1 MVVCLSVCKI
11 GYIFCHVHDL
21 VRFTL
26 ALCFYASVQPKK
38 GAEASVFRLSVRPSV
53 CTYMWRLGEGV
64 LRPACR
70 PGKTHE
76 LHLFRDQGRDV
87 NARCWRLWSPK
98 GWGKKTLFH
107 RGGSYWTSLW
117 TRERSKPYL
126 SPCFNAKGQTK
137 LKTFHRF
144 TL

>member
-1 MVVCLSVCKI
+1 MVVCLPVCKI
-11 GYIFCHVHDL
+11 GDIFYHVHDL

-38 GAEASVFRLSVRPSV
+38 GGGGVLFSGCLSVCVYVHVASR
-53 CTYMWRLGEGV
+53 WRRSLTGLQAWENSWAALVQG
-64 LRPACR
+64 
-70 PGKTHE
+70 PGQRRERMMLKA
-76 LHLFRDQGRDV
+76 LK
-87 NARCWRLWSPK
+87 PK
-98 GWGKKTLFH
+98 GVGNENPFST
-107 RGGSYWTSLW
+107 GGSYWTSLW